1 MLTAPP
7 WGFDGRHAE
16 GPPWQ
21 GKRTSRPGARGLR
34 NAGLAHSLPHPQKV
48 QKVACLI
55 GQLVNFTP
63 SLTQAT
69 TPAGMQSTCPGRG
82 PSPQCPL
89 GGEGTG
95 LESGVQGLSPVLP
108 LGSISRAL
116 GYTPRDGAGSPGSC
130 PDVELSPL
138 GGLSFLTCTMG
149 W

>member
-1 MLTAPP
+1 MA
-7 WGFDGRHAE
+7 
-16 GPPWQ
+16 
-21 GKRTSRPGARGLR
+21 GKE
-34 NAGLAHSLPHPQKV
+34 
-48 QKVACLI
+48 
-55 GQLVNFTP
+55 NFTARSPRSQKHWACSLLTSSPKGPKSCMPNWPAGKLPP

-138 GGLSFLTCTMG
+138 GSLSFLTCTMG